1 MGFLLSKIVSPLLL
15 PPGINLVL
23 AVAGLLLA
31 RRRARATGITLL
43 VLSLAS
49 LYFLSIPIV
58 GGAALHSLEVYP
70 ALEDQALKNT
80 DAQAIVV
87 LGGGR
92 YAVAPE
98 YGGDTVSRL
107 TLERVRYA
115 ARLQRKTGLPLLT
128 SGGQVLT
135 KRKPE
140 ASLMREVLV
149 DEFDVPVR
157 WTEINSRN
165 TAENARLSASLLARN
180 DVKKVLLVTHAWHLP
195 RAVAAFERAGI
206 EVVPAPTAFNL
217 SRGDDSAP
225 WIFDWLPQAGALRAS
240 NWACHEYLGR
250 LWYWLRY

>member
-1 MGFLLSKIVSPLLL
+1 MGFLLSKLASPLLL

-23 AVAGLLLA
+23 AAAGLLLL
-31 RRRARATGITLL
+31 RRARAAGIALL

-49 LYFLSIPIV
+49 LYFLSTPIV
-58 GGAALHSLEVYP
+58 GGSALHSLEVYP
-70 ALEDQALKNT
+70 AIDDQALKTT

-107 TLERVRYA
+107 TLVRVRYA
-115 ARLQRKTGLPLLT
+115 ARLQRNTGLPLLT
-128 SGGQVLT
+128 TGGQVLT
-135 KRKPE
+135 TAEPE
-140 ASLMREVLV
+140 AELMRQVLV

-157 WTEINSRN
+157 WVETASRN
-165 TAENARLSASLLARN
+165 TEENARFSAHLLAR
-180 DVKKVLLVTHAWHLP
+180 DEVQEVLLVSHAWHLP

-206 EVVPAPTAFNL
+206 EVVPAPTGFNL
-217 SRGDDSAP
+217 PNGNDAP
-225 WIFDWLPQAGALRAS
+225 WILDWLPSAGALRAS